1 MPEVPSPPPTTSAAT
16 QPRKGDH
23 IRRVGVVFSGGPAPA
38 ANAVISAAATSFIE
52 DDRQAIGFFHGYSNL
67 QEYHPVTHRLLPDE
81 HYRIFEERDLRGLRN
96 SRGILI
102 GTARSNP
109 GSKIEVLDHLSDPQR
124 TVALRNVYNALVDLE
139 IDALISIGGDD
150 TLKTAN
156 FLYEYQRRLPPEAR
170 RVQVVHVPK
179 TIDNDYRGID
189 FTFGFFTAVDVMA
202 KELQNL
208 RADALATGSYF
219 IVETMGR
226 KAGWLSYGVAIAGEA
241 NLVLGVED
249 VEGTLAIEEKV
260 TEGGPGGKSRA
271 EMRLSLDA
279 LVDRIVEL
287 ILTRERRGKHYG
299 TVVLA
304 EGLAEMLPTVQIETL
319 PRDEHGHLPLGR
331 FDLGKLVAQLVS
343 RRYAERTGRK
353 KKVTGLQLGYE
364 SRCAPPHAFDV
375 MLGSQLGIG
384 AYRALVEEGL
394 DGHMVSVSGQLDL
407 SYVPFRDLINP
418 VSLKTEVRLI
428 KVGSDYHR
436 LARFLETRTDKVL
449 DWTPAR
455 RHEH

>member
-1 MPEVPSPPPTTSAAT
+1 MSEKPVP
-16 QPRKGDH
+16 KGDH
-23 IRRVGVVFSGGPAPA
+23 IKRVGLVFSGGPAPA
-38 ANAVISAAATSFIE
+38 ANAVISSAAISLIE
-52 DDRQAIGFFHGYSNL
+52 DGRQAIGFFHGYSNL
-67 QEYHPVTHRLLPDE
+67 QDYHPVTHRLLPDE

-96 SRGILI
+96 SRGIII

-109 GSKIEVLDHLSDPQR
+109 GKGIESPEHLGDPQR
-124 TVALRNVYNALVDLE
+124 TVLLRNVYNALVDLD

-156 FLYEYQRRLPPEAR
+156 FLYEYQKRLPEKAR
-170 RVQVVHVPK
+170 RVQVIHLPK

-249 VEGTLAIEEKV
+249 VDATLTISSEGE
-260 TEGGPGGKSRA
+260 P
-271 EMRLSLDA
+271 RLSLDK
-279 LVDRIVEL
+279 LTDRIVDL
-287 ILTRERRGKHYG
+287 IITRERRGKHYG

-304 EGLAEMLPTVQIETL
+304 EGLAEMLPPVQL
-319 PRDEHGHLPLGR
+319 ANAPLDEHGHLPLGR
-331 FDLGKLVAQLVS
+331 FDLGKLVATMVTK
-343 RRYAERTGRK
+343 RHEERTGRK
-353 KKVTGLQLGYE
+353 KKATGLQLGYE

-384 AYRALVEEGL
+384 AYRALVEENL
-394 DGHMVSVSGQLDL
+394 DGHMVSVEGQLDL
-407 SYVPFRDLINP
+407 AYVPFKELVNAQT
-418 VSLKTEVRLI
+418 LKTDVRLI
-428 KVGSDYHR
+428 RPGSDYHR
-436 LARFLETRTDKVL
+436 LARFLETRTDKIV
-449 DWTPAR
+449 DWSPGR
-455 RHEH
+455 RQER

>member
-1 MPEVPSPPPTTSAAT
+1 M
-16 QPRKGDH
+16 KGDH
-23 IRRVGVVFSGGPAPA
+23 IKRVAIIFSGGPAPA
-38 ANAVISAAATSFIE
+38 ANAVISSAAISFIE
-52 DDRQAIGFFHGYSNL
+52 DGRQVLGFFHGYSNL

-109 GSKIEVLDHLSDPQR
+109 GKGIEKLDDLTDAVKSER
-124 TVALRNVYNALVDLE
+124 LRNVYNALVDLNV
-139 IDALISIGGDD
+139 DALISIGGDD

-156 FLYEYQRRLPPEAR
+156 FLYEYQRKLPANAK
-170 RVQVVHVPK
+170 RVQVIHLPK
-179 TIDNDYRGID
+179 TIDNDYFGID

-241 NLVLGVED
+241 NLVLAVED
-249 VEGTLAIEEKV
+249 VT
-260 TEGGPGGKSRA
+260 GPLLTADGKC
-271 EMRLSLDA
+271 LSMDA
-279 LVDRIVEL
+279 LIDRIVEL
-287 ILTRERRGKHYG
+287 IQHREKRGKHYG

-304 EGLAEMLPTVQIETL
+304 EGLAEMLPVADTSAL
-319 PRDEHGHLPLGR
+319 PRDDHGHLS
-331 FDLGKLVAQLVS
+331 LGKVDFGKRVAELVGK
-343 RRYAERTGRK
+343 RYEERTKKK

-364 SRCAPPHAFDV
+364 ARCAVPHAFDV

-384 AYRALVEEGL
+384 AYRALVEENL
-394 DGHMVSVSGQLDL
+394 DGHMVSVEGQLKL
-407 SYVPFRDLINP
+407 SYVPFKKLINQTT
-418 VSLKTEVRLI
+418 LKTDVRLI
-428 KVGSDYHR
+428 QPGSDYHQ
-436 LARFLETRTDKVL
+436 LARFLETRTDKHVE
-449 DWTPAR
+449 WRPAR
-455 RHEH
+455 REEP

>member
-1 MPEVPSPPPTTSAAT
+1 MNGK
-16 QPRKGDH
+16 RLGDH
-23 IRRVGVVFSGGPAPA
+23 VKRVGIIFSGGPAPA
-38 ANAVISAAATSFIE
+38 ANAVISSAAISFFE
-52 DDRQAIGFFHGYSNL
+52 DAREVVGFFHGYSNL

-102 GTARSNP
+102 GTARANP
-109 GSKIEVLDHLSDPQR
+109 GKGIDTRADLADDEKTKR
-124 TVALRNVYNALVDLE
+124 LRNVYNALIDLE

-156 FLYEYQRRLPPEAR
+156 FLYEFQKLLPEEAR
-170 RVQVVHVPK
+170 RVRIVHLPK

-208 RADALATGSYF
+208 RADAIATSSYF
-219 IVETMGR
+219 LVETMGR

-241 NLVLGVED
+241 NLVLASED
-249 VEGTLAIEEKV
+249 VRGSLAMDETVVDPETGEERIE
-260 TEGGPGGKSRA
+260 A
-271 EMRLSLDA
+271 RLNVDELA
-279 LVDRIVEL
+279 DRIVSL

-304 EGLAEMLPTVQIETL
+304 EGLAELLPQSFLDNL
-319 PRDEHGHLPLGR
+319 PRDEHGHLSLGR
-331 FDLGKLVAQLVS
+331 IDLGKLMAERVG
-343 RRYAERTGRK
+343 RRYEEKTGTPK
-353 KKVTGLQLGYE
+353 KLTGVQLGYE

-394 DGHMVSVSGQLDL
+394 DGHMVSVEGQLDL
-407 SYVPFRDLINP
+407 TYVKFAELIAHKTM
-418 VSLKTEVRLI
+418 LTEVRFI
-428 KVGSDYHR
+428 NPGSDFHR
-436 LARFLETRTDKVL
+436 LARFLESRVNEDYEAA
-449 DWTPAR
+449 WTPGPSPDPV
-455 RHEH
+455 